1 MDFVDIKA
9 KVSRLEEIIA
19 EAKDIIDS
27 INEYKEYFIYNGCC
41 NILVDW
47 IRLDSPSQNY
57 HFHNICVELGIKNI
71 GDLIKIPFEDF
82 CVKARRIGK
91 LRPSGIAALRA
102 TLKEM
107 GIEWK

>member
-19 EAKDIIDS
+19 EAKDIIDF

-47 IRLDSPSQNY
+47 IILDSPSQNY
-57 HFHNICVELGIKNI
+57 HFHNICVVLGIKNI

-91 LRPSGIAALRA
+91 MRPSGIAELRA